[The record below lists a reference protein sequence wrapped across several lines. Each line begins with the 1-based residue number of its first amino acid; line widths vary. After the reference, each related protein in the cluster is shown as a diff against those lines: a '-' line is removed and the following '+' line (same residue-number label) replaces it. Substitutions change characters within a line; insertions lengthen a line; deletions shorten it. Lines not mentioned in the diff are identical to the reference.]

1 LLVDKSTHRAI
12 NLFPQMKILVRT
24 IATLLVS
31 NLLISSSNAQPTAPI
46 PEDRPQQTS
55 YLGFGGVIG
64 LQGRTTSL
72 SQGTFS
78 ILHKQ
83 VLNESLAIH
92 SAATIFA
99 SAVPSASIALTFNQ
113 PTVVDN
119 IPVIFTPFLGAGIM
133 VYPDNGSKISPLIT
147 GGVDADTPFGFTGT
161 LRINAGFVSD
171 RQADVGILF
180 GIGKNY

>member
-1 LLVDKSTHRAI
+1 
-12 NLFPQMKILVRT
+12 MKILVQT
-24 IATLLVS
+24 ITTLLVS
-31 NLLISSSNAQPTAPI
+31 NLFISSSNSQPI
-46 PEDRPQQTS
+46 PATPPPVTTAAEDRPQQTS

-78 ILHKQ
+78 LLHKQ
-83 VLNESLAIH
+83 VLNENLAIH
-92 SAATIFA
+92 SSATIFA
-99 SAVPSASIALTFNQ
+99 SAVPSTSIALTFNK

-119 IPVIFTPFLGAGIM
+119 IPVIFTPFLGAGVM
-133 VYPDNGSKISPLIT
+133 VYPDNGTRIRPLIT

>member
-1 LLVDKSTHRAI
+1 
-12 NLFPQMKILVRT
+12 MKILVQT
-24 IATLLVS
+24 IATLFISYLF
-31 NLLISSSNAQPTAPI
+31 ISSSNAQSAPA
-46 PEDRPQQTS
+46 PSEAQDRPQQTS

-78 ILHKQ
+78 ILHKH
-83 VLNESLAIH
+83 VLNENLAIH

-99 SAVPSASIALTFNQ
+99 SAVPSTSIALTFNK
-113 PTVVDN
+113 PTVVEN

-133 VYPDNGSKISPLIT
+133 AYSDNGTRISPLIT

-161 LRINAGFVSD
+161 LRINAGFMSD
-171 RQADVGILF
+171 RPADIGILF

>member
-1 LLVDKSTHRAI
+1 
-12 NLFPQMKILVRT
+12 MKILVKT
-24 IATLLVS
+24 IATLFISCLF
-31 NLLISSSNAQPTAPI
+31 ISSSNAQPASSPSPVTVEAQ
-46 PEDRPQQTS
+46 DRPQQTS

-72 SQGTFS
+72 SQGTFA
-78 ILHKQ
+78 ILHKH

-99 SAVPSASIALTFNQ
+99 SAVPSTSIALTFNQ

-119 IPVIFTPFLGAGIM
+119 IPVIFTPFLGAGII
-133 VYPDNGSKISPLIT
+133 VYPDNGTKISPLIT

-171 RQADVGILF
+171 RPAEIGILF

>member
-1 LLVDKSTHRAI
+1 
-12 NLFPQMKILVRT
+12 MKILVQT
-24 IATLLVS
+24 IVLLS
-31 NLLISSSNAQPTAPI
+31 IGCLSISTSNAQPIEPKPATPPATTE

-99 SAVPSASIALTFNQ
+99 SAVPSASIALTFNK
-113 PTVVDN
+113 PMVVDN

-133 VYPDNGSKISPLIT
+133 AYPDNGTKISPLIT
-147 GGVDADTPFGFTGT
+147 GGVDADTPFGLTGT

-171 RQADVGILF
+171 RPADIGILF